1 MATQGKATNAL
12 TDEMNVMS
20 MYGFWE
26 LMIMEE
32 TETKEDEKGG
42 C

>member
-1 MATQGKATNAL
+1 MATQGKATNTL
-12 TDEMNVMS
+12 TDEMNMVS

-26 LMIMEE
+26 WMIMEE
-32 TETKEDEKGG
+32 TKAKEDEKGG

>member
-12 TDEMNVMS
+12 TGEMNMMS
-20 MYGFWE
+20 IYGFWE

-32 TETKEDEKGG
+32 TKAKEDEKGG